1 MKLQFIEAGEIV
13 TTHGLRGEVK
23 VLPWGDSPEFLKGFR
38 RLSIQGAVY
47 EVEACRIQKNCN
59 LLKLKGVDTQEAG
72 MALKG
77 KVISVF
83 REDTDPDT
91 IFAAELMGMEVY
103 SGEQC
108 IGKIEDVLD
117 YPGNLVYVVQGEHTY
132 MIPGVKAFVRST
144 DLAANRM
151 EVNLIE
157 GMRSDED

>member
-23 VLPWGDSPEFLKGFR
+23 VLPWGDSPEFLKEFKR
-38 RLSIQGAVY
+38 VCIQGKTY
-47 EVEACRIQKNCN
+47 EVEACRIQKTCN

-77 KVISVF
+77 QVISVF
-83 REDTDPDT
+83 REDTDPET
-91 IFAAELMGMEVY
+91 IFAAELMGMEVFA
-103 SGEQC
+103 GEQC

-117 YPGNLVYVVQGEHTY
+117 YPGNLVYVVRGEHEY
-132 MIPGVKAFVRST
+132 MIPGVKAFVLST
-144 DLAANRM
+144 DLDANRM